1 MTILQGQRGWVR
13 GGMLLGTV
21 ALVLSACAATDQ
33 VAAYPYPE
41 SYPYGVYADPPPYDG
56 DGFYDNGWYLGDGF
70 YDGGFHHHFG
80 HGVGH
85 FAGGHFGGGH
95 FGGGHFGGGHA
106 GGGHR

>member
-1 MTILQGQRGWVR
+1 MTIPRGCKMGLR
-13 GGMLLGTV
+13 AAALLGAV

-41 SYPYGVYADPPPYDG
+41 AYPYGVSADPAPYDW

-70 YDGGFHHHFG
+70 VYGGFHHRFGGRGVAHFG
-80 HGVGH
+80 GGH

-95 FGGGHFGGGHA
+95 